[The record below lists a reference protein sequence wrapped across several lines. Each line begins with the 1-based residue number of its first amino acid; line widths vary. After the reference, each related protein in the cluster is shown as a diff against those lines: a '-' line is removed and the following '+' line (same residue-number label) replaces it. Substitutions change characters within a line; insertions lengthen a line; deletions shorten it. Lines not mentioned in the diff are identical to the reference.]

1 MQLKKQMQERVSI
14 LRYEA
19 LLHDIGKIGVPDG
32 LRGTDIPLN
41 ARIVCIADAYDAM
54 SSDRIYRKALSGD
67 VIRNKLIN
75 GRDTQFDFDG
85 NETSKS
91 YKLKFTLSNHMDAP
105 GDSKQ

>member
-54 SSDRIYRKALSGD
+54 NSNRVYRKALD
-67 VIRNKLIN
+67 RDYIIEQLKN
-75 GRDTQFDFDG
+75 GEGTQFDPQFAEILLELIKEG
-85 NETSKS
+85 KV
-91 YKLKFTLSNHMDAP
+91 
-105 GDSKQ
+105 